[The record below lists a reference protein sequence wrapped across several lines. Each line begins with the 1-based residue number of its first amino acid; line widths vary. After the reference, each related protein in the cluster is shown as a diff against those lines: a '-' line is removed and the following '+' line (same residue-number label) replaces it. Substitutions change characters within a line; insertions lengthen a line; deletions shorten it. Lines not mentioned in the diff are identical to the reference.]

1 MKQHL
6 WIKRKHPRFKADIH
20 CVVGLPNSDLS
31 DGQIHD
37 LSVDGLRFGCARHT
51 IHNILPENRRT
62 PGPVM
67 DIVVEIHF
75 ELQLPNL
82 TAQAVK
88 CKATLVHFERLA
100 QDEFHVG
107 VQFINMNKTATKALE
122 AFLETAQEKQN
133 V

>member
-31 DGQIHD
+31 DGKIHD
-37 LSVDGLRFGCARHT
+37 LSVDGLKFSCARHT

-75 ELQLPNL
+75 ELQLPDL

-107 VQFINMNKTATKALE
+107 VQFINMNKTATKVLE